1 MTNKKEAAWSFT
13 ANEQRPPFCLA
24 QGIPSTS
31 SASSMSS
38 HCEEGKRL
46 KRKRN
51 GSSDEAKRMKILSRG
66 CNSQMTQESNQKSR
80 SKSSRI
86 DPCQLPPELF
96 RRILSSL
103 SFISLRHAMLV
114 SWWLQTCFLV
124 KLDSLLQF
132 LHQVS
137 RGWRNAAECP
147 LLWRKLR

>member
-1 MTNKKEAAWSFT
+1 MQNKKEAAWSFT
-13 ANEQRPPFCLA
+13 ANEEWPPSCLA
-24 QGIPSTS
+24 QSIPSTS
-31 SASSMSS
+31 SALSMSS

-51 GSSDEAKRMKILSRG
+51 GSSDEAKRMKISEG

-114 SWWLQTCFLV
+114 SWWLQTWFLV